1 MSPQHIL
8 QTAEPATAAFRCQR
22 SPPHRVL
29 VVDDEAMMR
38 TFNAEVLTSYGY
50 RVDAAEDGA
59 LAWDRLQIESY
70 DLLITDNVMPKVSG
84 IQLIE
89 KVHAAR
95 MALPVILAAGALPK
109 NDFIQCPGSNHL
121 PRWLSHIPSPNFWER

>member
-1 MSPQHIL
+1 
-8 QTAEPATAAFRCQR
+8 
-22 SPPHRVL
+22 

-50 RVDAAEDGA
+50 HVDDAEDGA
-59 LAWDRLQIESY
+59 LAWDRLQINSY

-109 NDFIQCPGSNHL
+109 NDFMQCPWLQPAAILVKPYTIDEFLGTVKNVL
-121 PRWLSHIPSPNFWER
+121 CPVVPRAISQSHERP